1 MMPSAPT
8 VSAALQGVVAVGVL
22 LAEFAMVR
30 SLLVEALVRIYA
42 VQSLLVAVFVA
53 VVGWR
58 TGNYGLYVL
67 AGVTFLVKV
76 VVIPLTVNAILRR
89 LGTEDRIPATVPV
102 PRSFLVA
109 VFLGGLAFALVVEL
123 RLSMDAASGLGV
135 GVAILLIGLFMVTAR
150 PNAVAQLV
158 AFLSLENGIFLAS
171 VSLAPDLSLIIAVL
185 LVLDVLIPAVA
196 FALVIRLLAARR
208 KSLHT
213 MELTDL
219 RG

>member
-1 MMPSAPT
+1 MPSAPT

-42 VQSLLVAVFVA
+42 VQSLLVAVFTA

-58 TGNYGLYVL
+58 TAHQGLYVL

-89 LGTEDRIPATVPV
+89 LGTEDRIPATIPV

-109 VFLGGLAFALVVEL
+109 VFLGGLAFALVLEL

-158 AFLSLENGIFLAS
+158 AFLSLENGIFLGS
-171 VSLAPDLSLIIAVL
+171 ISLAPDLSLIIAVL

-196 FALVIRLLAARR
+196 FALVIRLLAAGR